1 MHPSKEIQCL
11 KSEKLKGKRIIL
23 GLTGSIAVIE
33 TVKLA
38 RELIR
43 NGAEVFAV
51 MSKEAQ
57 KIITPIAL
65 QYATGNEVITEITGK
80 VEHVSF
86 CGETKDKVDLLLIA
100 PCTANT
106 ISKISCGVDDT
117 PITTFV
123 STALGSKIPILIV
136 PAMHISMQNNDI
148 IKENIAKLKKIGI
161 EFIEGKEEEMAIKFP
176 SIEEVVLKVIR
187 KIGKNDLK
195 GKKFLIISG
204 STIEPIDDIRILTN
218 RSSGKTGIEL
228 AKSCYERNAN
238 VKLLVGK
245 TQFQIPNFINVENFE
260 SVKDLISKINFN
272 YDVIIVSA
280 AISDYTVNKQEG
292 KISSEKEELIL
303 KLKQNPKVISYI
315 RKNFKGTL
323 IGFKLET
330 KLKEEELIEK
340 AYKKLKDENLD
351 LVIANRL
358 EDVKLEENIVFII
371 DKNKNVEKVVGKKSL
386 IAEKILDRVK

>member
-1 MHPSKEIQCL
+1 MHPSKEIQCS

-23 GLTGSIAVIE
+23 GLTGSIAVVE

-43 NGAEVFAV
+43 NGAEVFTV

-57 KIITPIAL
+57 KLITPIAL
-65 QYATGNEVITEITGK
+65 EYATGNEVITEITGK

-86 CGETKDKVDLLLIA
+86 CGETKDKADLLLIA

-117 PITTFV
+117 PITTFA
-123 STALGSKIPILIV
+123 TTCLGSKIPIIIV
-136 PAMHISMQNNDI
+136 PAMHFSMSNHQI

-161 EFIEGKEEEMAIKFP
+161 EFIEGKEEERTIKFP
-176 SIEEVVLKVIR
+176 PIEEIVSKVIR

-195 GKKFLIISG
+195 EKKILVISG
-204 STIEPIDDIRILTN
+204 STIEQIDDVRVLTN
-218 RSSGKTGIEL
+218 KSSGKTGIEL
-228 AKSCYERNAN
+228 ARSCFERNAD
-238 VKLLVGK
+238 VKLLIG
-245 TQFQIPNFINVENFE
+245 TTHIPIPNFINVERYE

-280 AISDYTVNKQEG
+280 AISDYTVDKKEG
-292 KISSEKEELIL
+292 KISSEQKELIL

-315 RKNFKGTL
+315 RKNFKGIL

-330 KLKEEELIEK
+330 KLTEEELIEK
-340 AYKKLKDENLD
+340 AYKKLKDDNLD
-351 LVIANRL
+351 LIIANKL
-358 EDVKLEENIVFII
+358 EDVKLDENTVFII
-371 DKNKNVEKVVGKKSL
+371 DKKRNIKKISGKKSL
-386 IAEKILDRVK
+386 IAEKILDRVR